1 MVQKRGVFKF
11 WYGVDM
17 RSVDEIPVAHTPEG
31 GWKEFPDLVLEHC
44 ADELSDDAID
54 MRGMW
59 EVTEIM
65 VNGEVVENH
74 FMIGHMQRIE
84 QAANRVVVMA
94 SGVIHDMR
102 CDGTV
107 ENGVND
113 VDADFTRE
121 ISVVATF
128 EDGIHVLRPV
138 DMPVEVRRYFDG
150 SILVWEYGPF
160 FTARLKKNSDL

>member
-1 MVQKRGVFKF
+1 
-11 WYGVDM
+11 M

-31 GWKEFPDLVLEHC
+31 GWKEFPPLIL
-44 ADELSDDAID
+44 ADCIGELSDDAVD

-59 EVTEIM
+59 EVTEI
-65 VNGEVVENH
+65 VVDDEIVEDH

-84 QAANRVVVMA
+84 QAADRVIITA
-94 SGVIHDMR
+94 GGVIHDMR

-113 VDADFTRE
+113 VDADFTRR

-128 EDGIHVLRPV
+128 EDGVHVLRPV
-138 DMPVEVRRYFDG
+138 GMPLEVRRYFDG
-150 SILVWEYGPF
+150 QKLVWEYGPF
-160 FTARLKKNSDL
+160 FTARMEKE

>member
-1 MVQKRGVFKF
+1 
-11 WYGVDM
+11 M

-31 GWKEFPDLVLEHC
+31 GWKEFPPLVLADC
-44 ADELSDDAID
+44 SDELSEDAVD

-59 EVTEIM
+59 EVIEII
-65 VNGEVVENH
+65 VDDEVVGDH

-84 QAANRVVVMA
+84 QAANRVVVTA
-94 SGVIHDMR
+94 GGVVHDMR

-128 EDGIHVLRPV
+128 EDGVHVLRPV
-138 DMPVEVRRYFDG
+138 DMPLEVRRYFDG
-150 SILVWEYGPF
+150 PTLVWEYGPF
-160 FTARLKKNSDL
+160 FTARMKKSGTR